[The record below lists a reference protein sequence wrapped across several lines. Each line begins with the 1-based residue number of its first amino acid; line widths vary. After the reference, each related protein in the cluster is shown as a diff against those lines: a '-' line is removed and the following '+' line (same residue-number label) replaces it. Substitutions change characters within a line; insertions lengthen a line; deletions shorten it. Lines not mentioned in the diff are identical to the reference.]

1 MPENLDTHNRALKVN
16 LDPKV
21 FGTFA
26 EIGAGQE
33 VARWFLRVGGA
44 AGTVAKTISAY
55 DMKSSDEI
63 YGKGTRYVSRD
74 RLLSMLDHEYAL
86 LHQRLDEPRGADTQ
100 FFAFADTVSARNYAG
115 TNECHGWVGMR
126 FQPAPRSEPSDVLLH
141 VNMLDP
147 TNLQQQQAVGVLGVN
162 LVHASCYE
170 RDSIDALL
178 DGIFAELS
186 LESLEV
192 DVVELRGPAFTRID
206 PRRLGQQLVRKELAR
221 AVVFGDGA
229 TLGQASELLRKRPL
243 VVERGMFESVTPL
256 HSHMFD
262 RARQK
267 LRGEVEPEREPLSIL
282 ELSITPVPGV
292 EAPDEVET
300 LRRLADMFELGHPV
314 MLTRFPE
321 IYHLTSYLRRY
332 TNQPMRF
339 VVGASTLVR
348 LFHEAQYADL
358 MGGLLE
364 ALGRLLAENVKIYV
378 FPMEIEA
385 FRSALAGAGIPSS
398 SAVASA
404 EGLVTADT
412 IQLDPPVSHLYRYLR
427 DASWIVGL

>member
-1 MPENLDTHNRALKVN
+1 MAENLDTHNRALRVN
-16 LDPKV
+16 LAPEI

-55 DMKSSDEI
+55 DMKFSDDI
-63 YGKGTRYVSRD
+63 YGKGTRYVSRE

-86 LHQRLDEPRGADTQ
+86 LHQRLDESRGADTQ
-100 FFAFADTVSARNYAG
+100 FFVFADTVAARNYSG
-115 TNECHGWVGMR
+115 TNECHGWMGLR
-126 FQPAPRSEPSDVLLH
+126 FQPAPRSEPSEVLLH

-147 TNLQQQQAVGVLGVN
+147 TNLQQQLAVGVLGVN
-162 LVHASCYE
+162 LVHASFYE

-178 DGIFAELS
+178 DGIFTDLS

-192 DVVELRGPAFTRID
+192 DVVELRGSAFTQVD
-206 PRRLGQQLVRKELAR
+206 PIRLGQQLVRKGLAR
-221 AVVFGDGA
+221 AVVFRDSE
-229 TLGQASELLRKRPL
+229 TLAQTSELVRKRPL
-243 VVERGMFESVTPL
+243 VVERGMFQNMLQL

-262 RARQK
+262 RARRK
-267 LRGEVEPEREPLSIL
+267 LRAEAEPEREPLSIL
-282 ELSITPVPGV
+282 ELSITPVSGV
-292 EAPDEVET
+292 EAPDEAET

-348 LFHEAQYADL
+348 LFYEAQYSDL

-364 ALGRLLAENVKIYV
+364 ALARLLAENVKIYV

-385 FRSALAGAGIPSS
+385 FRSALAGAGVPSN

-404 EGLVTADT
+404 EGFVTADT
-412 IQLDPPVSHLYRYLR
+412 IQLDPPVCHLYRYLL

>member
-1 MPENLDTHNRALKVN
+1 MAENLDTHNRALKVN
-16 LDPKV
+16 LDTGV

-44 AGTVAKTISAY
+44 AGTVAKSISAY
-55 DMKSSDEI
+55 DMQFSDAI

-86 LHQRLDEPRGADTQ
+86 LHQRLDEPRGADTR
-100 FFAFADTVSARNYAG
+100 FFVFADTVSARNYAG
-115 TNECHGWVGMR
+115 TNECHGWMGLR
-126 FQPAPRSEPSDVLLH
+126 FQPAPRSEPSEVLLH

-147 TNLQQQQAVGVLGVN
+147 TNLQQQQSVGVLGVN
-162 LVHASCYE
+162 LVHASFYE

-178 DGIFAELS
+178 EGIFADLS

-206 PRRLGQQLVRKELAR
+206 PSRLGQQLVRKELAR
-221 AVVFGDGA
+221 SVVFREDA
-229 TLGQASELLRKRPL
+229 TLAQASELLRKRPL
-243 VVERGMFESVTPL
+243 VIERGMFQSMEPL

-262 RARQK
+262 RARRK

-314 MLTRFPE
+314 LLTRFPE

-339 VVGASTLVR
+339 VIGASTMAR
-348 LFHEAQYADL
+348 LFHEAQYDNL

-364 ALGRLLAENVKIYV
+364 ALARLLAEDVKIYV
-378 FPMEIEA
+378 FPMEIEV
-385 FRSALAGAGIPSS
+385 FRRALADAGIPSIP
-398 SAVASA
+398 AQASA

-412 IQLDPPVSHLYRYLR
+412 LQLDPPVRHLYRYLR
-427 DASWIVGL
+427 EANWIVGL

>member
-1 MPENLDTHNRALKVN
+1 MVESLDTHNRALKVN
-16 LDPKV
+16 LDPEV

-55 DMKSSDEI
+55 DMTFSDAI

-74 RLLSMLDHEYAL
+74 RLLSMLDHEYTL
-86 LHQRLDEPRGADTQ
+86 LLQRLDEPRGADTQ
-100 FFAFADTVSARNYAG
+100 FFVFADTVAARNYAG
-115 TNECHGWVGMR
+115 TNECHGWMGMR
-126 FQPAPRSEPSDVLLH
+126 FQPTARSEPSEVLLH

-147 TNLQQQQAVGVLGVN
+147 TNLQQQQAVGILGVN
-162 LVHASCYE
+162 LVHASYYE
-170 RDSIDALL
+170 RGSIDALL
-178 DGIFAELS
+178 DGIFANLS

-192 DVVELRGPAFTRID
+192 DVVELRGPAFTRTD
-206 PRRLGQQLVRKELAR
+206 PSRLGQHLVRKELAR
-221 AVVFGDGA
+221 AVVFRDGA
-229 TLGQASELLRKRPL
+229 TMAQPSELLRKRPL
-243 VVERGMFESVTPL
+243 VLERGMFESVAPL
-256 HSHMFD
+256 HRQMLEE
-262 RARQK
+262 ATQK
-267 LRGEVEPEREPLSIL
+267 LRDEVEPERAPLSIA
-282 ELSITPVPGV
+282 ELSITPVSGV
-292 EAPDEVET
+292 EAPDEAET
-300 LRRLADMFELGHPV
+300 LRRLANMFELGHPV
-314 MLTRFPE
+314 LLTRFPE

-332 TNQPMRF
+332 TSQPMRF

-364 ALGRLLAENVKIYV
+364 ALARLLAENVKIYV

-385 FRSALAGAGIPSS
+385 FRRALAGAGIPSTPAKS
-398 SAVASA
+398 SA

-412 IQLDPPVSHLYRYLR
+412 IQLDPPARHLYRYLH
-427 DASWIVGL
+427 DANWIVGF